1 MLIKKKMALANAA
14 LMLFILFSLI
24 ANLKISSAID
34 YEINN
39 LLLESTIS
47 GLHAEA
53 DMAHDAIYGQTQ
65 TLLRMA
71 ETGQEAQSERISADL
86 KEQHEMIVENI
97 STIIATKGLPLELKA
112 LYEKLLRDAKEYV
125 VISKNILAGVKNH
138 LSNLASLE
146 DSFTNKYFSMQEAG
160 GELDNS
166 LDKWRIKIKQ
176 ESIEFIKYTKVVN
189 TVMSLVL
196 VFLLAFV
203 IYKTS
208 VWIFKP
214 QQAIINAMEAISNG
228 NLKKEIP
235 YLSNEDEMGQ
245 MAQALEVFKKNAL
258 EIQRMNEEKKSLEEK
273 AEKERKRVLNE
284 LANKFNSTVTQ
295 VSTTVGLAAEE
306 MEATSKNMAD
316 SSKTNSARVEE
327 LVQYASTAST
337 NVSTVASA
345 AEELS
350 ASVKELER
358 QINDSTNN
366 VNGAVKQAE
375 IAATTINGLS
385 SATEKI
391 SSVTSLI
398 SDIAAQ
404 VNILALNA
412 TIEASRAGDAGKGFG
427 VVALEV
433 KGLAQQTTKALEQ
446 ITEQINSIQAESV
459 NAVKFIEGINKT
471 ISEISRIS
479 SSIAKT
485 IQDQGVATTEIA
497 KNIHEAAKWVQDLYK
512 NSEGVKEFTNQNMN
526 AAGEML
532 NACSELA
539 SQANHLNKEVEKFVK
554 GITS

>member
-138 LSNLASLE
+138 LSDLASLE